1 MVYFSPAAPSLYCPA
16 IPSFPSHTEASSSA
30 LPLNTFYWSGLLVA
44 FCVVSIH
51 KAWLDA
57 FLPFQLEI
65 PNILSD
71 LRRKS
76 HQLVTNQHIHNPD
89 HDEVL
94 SIFFCAFQV
103 SFMLGRSR
111 MGPLLPITR
120 PLTAM
125 QRTANGEQIVC
136 MKRMRCKMW
145 SSSLLNLYQELFVFS
160 GMRDHS
166 DIMVWSIKM

>member
-1 MVYFSPAAPSLYCPA
+1 M
-16 IPSFPSHTEASSSA
+16 
-30 LPLNTFYWSGLLVA
+30 
-44 FCVVSIH
+44 SIH

-136 MKRMRCKMW
+136 MKRMHAMQ
-145 SSSLLNLYQELFVFS
+145 NVEQ
-160 GMRDHS
+160 
-166 DIMVWSIKM
+166 